1 MMARI
6 NTRTKAR
13 VPLETFPYDVVDYLK
28 TLRDMQGYLD
38 ASLIEAPEDAESFS
52 HALGDV
58 ARAVGM
64 TEIAKKTGLG
74 RESLYKS
81 LNEDGNPSFATVMK
95 VLAAVGVQFRV
106 VKR

>member
-1 MMARI
+1 MA
-6 NTRTKAR
+6 TGSTKKKGST
-13 VPLETFPYDVVDYLK
+13 PLETFPYDVAERL
-28 TLRDMQGYLD
+28 TSIRAIQGYLD
-38 ASLIEAPEDAESFS
+38 ASLIEDPDDAESFA

-58 ARAVGM
+58 ARAAGM
-64 TEIAKKTGLG
+64 TEIARTTGLG

-106 VKR
+106 AVR

>member
-1 MMARI
+1 MAR
-6 NTRTKAR
+6 TRTKAKALT
-13 VPLETFPYDVVDYLK
+13 PLETFPYDVVDF
-28 TLRDMQGYLD
+28 LRTRREIQAYLD
-38 ASLIEAPEDAESFS
+38 ASFIEDPEDAESFS

-64 TEIAKKTGLG
+64 TEVARRTGLG

-81 LNEDGNPSFATVMK
+81 LNEGGNPSFATVMK

-106 VKR
+106 VQR

>member
-1 MMARI
+1 MPK
-6 NTRTKAR
+6 TREKAK
-13 VPLETFPYDVVDYLK
+13 VKTPTEIFPYDVVDYLK

>member
-1 MMARI
+1 MAR
-6 NTRTKAR
+6 TRTKAKAR
-13 VPLETFPYDVVDYLK
+13 VALETFPYDVVEYLK
-28 TLRDMQGYLD
+28 TRRDMAGYLD
-38 ASLIEAPEDAESFS
+38 ASMIEAPEDSESFS

-64 TEIAKKTGLG
+64 TEIAQKTGLG

-106 VKR
+106 VQR

>member
-1 MMARI
+1 MPR
-6 NTRTKAR
+6 TRDQRNAKT
-13 VPLETFPYDVVDYLK
+13 PTETFPYDVVNYLK
-28 TLRDMQGYLD
+28 TRNDMAGYLD
-38 ASLIEAPEDAESFS
+38 ASMIEAPEDSESFA

-64 TEIAKKTGLG
+64 TEIASKTGLG

-95 VLAAVGVQFRV
+95 VLAAVGVQFRIV
-106 VKR
+106 ER

>member
-1 MMARI
+1 MAR
-6 NTRTKAR
+6 TRTKTKAR
-13 VPLETFPYDVVDYLK
+13 AKLETFPYDVAEF
-28 TLRDMQGYLD
+28 LRTSREIAAYLD
-38 ASLIEAPEDAESFS
+38 ASFIEDPEDSESFS

-64 TEIAKKTGLG
+64 TEVARRTGLG

-95 VLAAVGVQFRV
+95 VLAAVGMQFRV
-106 VKR
+106 VER

>member
-1 MMARI
+1 MAQ
-6 NTRTKAR
+6 TRAKAR
-13 VPLETFPYDVVDYLK
+13 NRAPLETSPYDVVEYLK
-28 TLRDMQGYLD
+28 TRRDMAGYLN
-38 ASLIEAPEDAESFS
+38 ALLIEGPEDAEIFC
-52 HALGDV
+52 HGLGDV

-64 TEIAKKTGLG
+64 TEVAKTTGLG

-106 VKR
+106 VQR